1 MSAQEPHGGGFDAS
15 CGVPPIAFTAKDYA
29 ADAGHVAPTLRAMP
43 HAASHA
49 NGGGQVAICVQ
60 EGRVDA
66 RKMKRMAVRRLLPVE
81 CERLL
86 GMPDDYTLIPYR
98 GNPAADGPRYRAIGN
113 SMAVPVMRW
122 IGRRIQMVDSIRG

>member
-1 MSAQEPHGGGFDAS
+1 MSTQEPHGGGFDAS
-15 CGVPPIAFTAKDYA
+15 CGTPPIAFSAKDYA

-49 NGGGQVAICVQ
+49 NGGGQVAICVP

-86 GMPDDYTLIPYR
+86 VMPH
-98 GNPAADGPRYRAIGN
+98 AA
-113 SMAVPVMRW
+113 
-122 IGRRIQMVDSIRG
+122 